1 MPAKDLREKSKEEL
15 IEHRA
20 SLQKEIEGSMEDI
33 LKGKEKNVKKIREL
47 RKDIARVLTILKEK
61 EQENNE

>member
-1 MPAKDLREKSKEEL
+1 MPAKDLREKNKEEL
-15 IEHRA
+15 LEHKA

-61 EQENNE
+61 EQEKNE